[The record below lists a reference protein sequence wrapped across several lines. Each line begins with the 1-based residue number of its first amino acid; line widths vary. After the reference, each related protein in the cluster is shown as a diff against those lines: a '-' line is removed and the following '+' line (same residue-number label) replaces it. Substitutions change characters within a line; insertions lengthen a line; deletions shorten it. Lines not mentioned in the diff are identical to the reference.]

1 MQSCPTLCDPMDYT
15 VHGILQARILEWVA
29 YPLSSGSSLPRDGT
43 GVSCIAGRF
52 FTSRA
57 TREAH
62 IYINHQSTVLLTN
75 LQSGQGATGQLV
87 SAPCRGGGG
96 DEAPPVIQ
104 LTPTVPR
111 QGSCQLEAQPGAV
124 SGLGSSPPA
133 TPRPLGFLTA
143 WQLGS
148 QSSTPRGG
156 EKCAPT
162 PASPRDSGRPEVLDI
177 QAGRQTAAEM
187 LSHFQAR
194 WEKSCISSGS
204 SWDTGPGESR
214 QDW

>member
-1 MQSCPTLCDPMDYT
+1 M
-15 VHGILQARILEWVA
+15 
-29 YPLSSGSSLPRDGT
+29 
-43 GVSCIAGRF
+43 
-52 FTSRA
+52 
-57 TREAH
+57 
-62 IYINHQSTVLLTN
+62 LLTN

-124 SGLGSSPPA
+124 SGLGSSPPT
-133 TPRPLGFLTA
+133 TPRPLSFLTA

-162 PASPRDSGRPEVLDI
+162 PASPRDSGRPEVLDR
-177 QAGRQTAAEM
+177 QADRRQ
-187 LSHFQAR
+187 QR
-194 WEKSCISSGS
+194 C
-204 SWDTGPGESR
+204 
-214 QDW
+214 